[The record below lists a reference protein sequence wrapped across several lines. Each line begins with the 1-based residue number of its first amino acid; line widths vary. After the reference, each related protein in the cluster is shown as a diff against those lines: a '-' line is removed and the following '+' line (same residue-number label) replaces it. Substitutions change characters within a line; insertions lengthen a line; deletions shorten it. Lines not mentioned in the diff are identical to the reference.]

1 MREIIPAIQ
10 GQERKS
16 AMRCTKIS
24 FGVLG
29 LLLLGTSGTWAQDPG
44 WPRQIVKPG
53 GTLVIYQ
60 PQVDDWKN
68 FMDIKWRQAFQ
79 LTPSGGKQIV
89 GAALFEGTTDVDTD
103 THMVFMYNLRVLNT
117 YFPSQD
123 QATSAQMNQLFRTFL
138 PQTVNISLERVVA

>member
-1 MREIIPAIQ
+1 
-10 GQERKS
+10 
-16 AMRCTKIS
+16 MRCTKIS

-79 LTPSGGKQIV
+79 TYSIRRQTNRRRCIV
-89 GAALFEGTTDVDTD
+89 
-103 THMVFMYNLRVLNT
+103 
-117 YFPSQD
+117 
-123 QATSAQMNQLFRTFL
+123 
-138 PQTVNISLERVVA
+138 